1 MKVAPRGFSPRPSPD
16 GGFVLLMNQTLFGLR
31 EGALTITYNLYL
43 SARAVGRRLTA
54 PTTVGVRVI
63 APRGDEVLLVR
74 HRGGPTPW
82 SLPGGGVARHE
93 SVDRAALRELRE
105 EGGCPAE
112 IAYLHGLYHS
122 FGEGMNNFIAI
133 FVCRP
138 LGEARPPVADLEIV
152 DARFFPARDL
162 PATLDPGS
170 RRRVEEFSGGQRG
183 LYGPW

>member
-1 MKVAPRGFSPRPSPD
+1 MNH
-16 GGFVLLMNQTLFGLR
+16 VLHGLR

-43 SARAVGRRLTA
+43 AARAAGRRLTA
-54 PTTVGVRVI
+54 PTAVGVRVI

-74 HRGGPTPW
+74 HRGGRFPW
-82 SLPGGGVARHE
+82 SLPGGGVGRHE
-93 SVDRAALRELRE
+93 SLADSAVRELRE

-112 IAYLHGLYHS
+112 VAYLHGLYHS

-133 FVCRP
+133 FVCTP
-138 LGEARPPVADLEIV
+138 LGEARPPAADLEIV

-170 RRRVEEFSGGQRG
+170 RRRLEEFARG
-183 LYGPW
+183 ERGVSRPW